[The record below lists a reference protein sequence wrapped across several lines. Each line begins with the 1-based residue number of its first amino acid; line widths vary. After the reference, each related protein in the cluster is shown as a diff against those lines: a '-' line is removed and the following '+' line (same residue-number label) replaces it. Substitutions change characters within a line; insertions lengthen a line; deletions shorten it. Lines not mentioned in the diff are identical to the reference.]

1 MNQLAIAIVVILFPG
16 ILATIIADKVA
27 VHSKWDS
34 FKFSLYAL
42 VLGILSYLFL
52 QLIIIVF
59 DLAHHIINHGKE
71 VNYHILAVWNMA
83 LQQKSIIKPWEIGAS
98 SLLSILVGYVASFI
112 VNYKILNKIG
122 QKLKIT
128 TKYGDENLYSFYL
141 NAEQIEW
148 IYIRDIEN
156 NLTYQGRLVS
166 YSENEDIQEIVLT
179 DVTVY
184 RYKDSAE
191 LYSVPSIYLCKKS
204 GNFII
209 EAIPNEYLKEDN
221 NGEGQK

>member
-52 QLIIIVF
+52 QLIVIIF
-59 DLAHHIINHGKE
+59 DLAHYIINHAKE

-98 SLLSILVGYVASFI
+98 TFLSVLVGYFASFI

-166 YSENEDIQEIVLT
+166 YSENKDIQEIVLT